1 MNKGVFFVGDLEY
14 RSECIIVEN
23 LIFVF
28 REAFK

>member
-14 RSECIIVEN
+14 KAECIIVEN
-23 LIFVF
+23 MILVF